1 MKIQRDNN
9 PILFFSR
16 KERKSILDSIRR
28 AEMQTSGEVRVHLER
43 QLRGETEEEK
53 FQHAK
58 EIFEKLGMT
67 KTEARNGVLI
77 LLGIKSKRFFVLG
90 DTGIHEKVPGGFW
103 DEIVHEMTA
112 FFKEDRFAEG
122 IREGIARIGEK
133 LKTYFPYE
141 RDDVNELPDEI
152 SFSK

>member
-77 LLGIKSKRFFVLG
+77 LLGITDLRERRFLVVMVSWREADYSKCLFWVVQANRGKEPQETRILG
-90 DTGIHEKVPGGFW
+90 IMQPCPFCTGSEYLVK
-103 DEIVHEMTA
+103 
-112 FFKEDRFAEG
+112 KEP
-122 IREGIARIGEK
+122 RETQHG
-133 LKTYFPYE
+133 
-141 RDDVNELPDEI
+141 
-152 SFSK
+152 